1 VHEPLHAST
10 LMPTG
15 PDPVTN
21 VASSTAS
28 GRPPLID
35 LVQFRLRQNQE
46 SSSLPSDPMWAQ
58 FLPPACSP
66 LFSPC
71 ASPKASG
78 MQPNITVG
86 LLDEEIQAFHKTHRW
101 DLVPKQPNKNVM
113 GFKWVFFI
121 KYQFDGRIVLIFL
134 FYLIWVLGWL

>member
-1 VHEPLHAST
+1 
-10 LMPTG
+10 
-15 PDPVTN
+15 
-21 VASSTAS
+21 
-28 GRPPLID
+28 
-35 LVQFRLRQNQE
+35 
-46 SSSLPSDPMWAQ
+46 
-58 FLPPACSP
+58 
-66 LFSPC
+66 
-71 ASPKASG
+71 

-134 FYLIWVLGWL
+134 FYLI